1 MKAVIFDM
9 DGVLVDTESVKMQ
22 QLYDLFL
29 AHNFKVERE
38 DIYSIIGTANDVTWK
53 MLGKMVDPQMTEK
66 EVIELCEANID
77 NSNLNFYDL
86 KFPHVQSIFKLLK
99 RKNVKTAIAS
109 NSSTD
114 DIEKVIKQTNL
125 VDHVDYYLSGRSLP
139 EAKPNPAIYLRVM
152 EELGVSKGKKVI
164 IEDSYSGI
172 QAGKR
177 TDAFVIAIKDHKF
190 GIDQSEADLI
200 VEDLLEAYNYI
211 VEYLEL

>member
-1 MKAVIFDM
+1 MKTVIFDM

-22 QLYDLFL
+22 QLYDLFVV
-29 AHNFKVERE
+29 HGFKVERE
-38 DIYSIIGTANDVTWK
+38 EIYSIIGTSSDVTWK
-53 MLGKMVDPQMTEK
+53 MLGEMVEPQMTED
-66 EVIELCEANID
+66 EVIALYNANID
-77 NSNLNFYDL
+77 NSKLNFYDL
-86 KFPHVQSIFKLLK
+86 KFPHVQYIFKSLK
-99 RKNVKTAIAS
+99 KKNVKTAIAS

-114 DIEKVIKQTNL
+114 DIEQVIEQTDL
-125 VDHVDYYLSGRSLP
+125 GDHVDYYLSGRSLP

-152 EELGVSKGKKVI
+152 EELDAGKGKKVV

-177 TDAFVIAIKDHKF
+177 AGAFVIAIKDRKF

-211 VEYLEL
+211 VDYLEL